1 MLSAC
6 PDLDCNDSEVDPT
19 DMEAPQTVGRLRV
32 VAEPIRW
39 VGIPIGGGAIFQP
52 NNWESTPEGGDVS
65 VIAPGVCLFFR
76 NGAD

>member
-1 MLSAC
+1 M
-6 PDLDCNDSEVDPT
+6 
-19 DMEAPQTVGRLRV
+19 GRLRV